1 MLGFVKAQIWAL
13 IDIMQ
18 DFNVGSALGLSTDFS
33 LWSLFFGLSVSNILL
48 FIFFRSAFGVS
59 VDSLNDND

>member
-1 MLGFVKAQIWAL
+1 MLGFVKSQIWAL

-18 DFNVGSALGLSTDFS
+18 GFNIGSALGLSSDFS
-33 LWSLFFGLSVSNILL
+33 LWSLFFGLSCSNILL
-48 FIFFRSAFGVS
+48 FIFFRSVFGVS